1 MKLKLLHNNFNT
13 TRIYLQDEV
22 EQNISKIKN
31 LSVDKSMYKS
41 HNELSFYLNN
51 DFIHIASLKEY
62 YFKHFDHKKNNMEF
76 NEEELRRRK
85 LIYNKKN
92 LLDNDLI
99 IKENDLELLHY
110 RLILFYKD
118 KSNNVTFIFDKT
130 ENIYIHSNIQIH
142 KMMNNFYI
150 LEDLSKISTYIYLED
165 TKVLIIEVTN
175 KNEYKFASIDSIEDE
190 DKILKMIK
198 LNHFIKTKVY
208 KNLKKINDDT
218 DKTKTELKI
227 PDKKLFIIT
236 EPQKTKYKDWIK
248 DNLDKKKESMFF
260 ILIIIIY
267 LQKHYCQ
274 IKNLS
279 IDNFFIREKELEINY
294 KIEEFEYK
302 IKSSFQLYLDLNENN
317 KVELNCPNICYSSQL
332 DFLGYPFKDTNH
344 DIYEIFH
351 STFYQY
357 RFLKKFKIKDEKE
370 LSIIHIQ
377 NYLYMLNVFS
387 IIYIFYENSYVPF
400 IIQKKKDNILFL
412 KNFNNES
419 LEFNL
424 ESKQKIFYVYSK
436 YFNADY
442 IL

>member
-1 MKLKLLHNNFNT
+1 MKLKLLNNNFNT

-31 LSVDKSMYKS
+31 LSLDKSIYKS
-41 HNELSFYLNN
+41 YNELSFYLHN

-62 YFKHFDHKKNNMEF
+62 YLKYFDHKKNKMEF
-76 NEEELRRRK
+76 SEEELRKRK
-85 LIYNKKN
+85 LIYNKKK
-92 LLDNDLI
+92 LLDNDLV
-99 IKENDLELLHY
+99 IKENGLELLHY

-118 KSNNVTFIFDKT
+118 KSNNITFIFDKT
-130 ENIYIHSNIQIH
+130 ENIYIHSNIQFH

-150 LEDLSKISTYIYLED
+150 LEDLSKISTYIYLEN
-165 TKVLIIEVTN
+165 TKVLIIEVIN
-175 KNEYKFASIDSIEDE
+175 KNEYKFASIDNIEDE
-190 DKILKMIK
+190 EKILKMIK
-198 LNHFIKTKVY
+198 FNNFIKTKVY
-208 KNLKKINDDT
+208 KNLEKINDIEE
-218 DKTKTELKI
+218 TKTELKI

-236 EPQKTKYKDWIK
+236 EPQKIKYKDWIK
-248 DNLDKKKESMFF
+248 NNEEKKKESMFF

-267 LQKHYCQ
+267 LQKNNCQ

-279 IDNFFIREKELEINY
+279 IDNFFIREKELEMNY
-294 KIEEFEYK
+294 KIEEYEYK
-302 IKSSFQLYLDLNENN
+302 IKTSFQLYLDLNENN

-332 DFLGYPFKDTNH
+332 DFLGYPFKDKNQ
-344 DIYEIFH
+344 DIYQIFH

-370 LSIIHIQ
+370 LSIIPIQ

-412 KNFNNES
+412 RNFNNES

-424 ESKQKIFYVYSK
+424 ESKQKIFHVHNK